1 MTQKDTASTM
11 PTRKW
16 EMDEL
21 LSSRLMKNME
31 FLIMLS
37 EQSPLT
43 RERYLWNDTG
53 SRRRRV
59 TGELEAELPWDFQ
72 GPGSQRAVGGD
83 RRANNQRSS
92 GIWSDINFHLVGVN
106 SQQPLAPFQQ
116 ILTHAIANDIR
127 LVSFFLGT

>member
-21 LSSRLMKNME
+21 LSSRLMKDME

-37 EQSPLT
+37 NQSPLT
-43 RERYLWNDTG
+43 RERYLWNAYG
-53 SRRRRV
+53 IGEEEV
-59 TGELEAELPWDFQ
+59 TGELEAELPWDFKD
-72 GPGSQRAVGGD
+72 PEAREPWEED

-92 GIWSDINFHLVGVN
+92 GIWSDIN
-106 SQQPLAPFQQ
+106 S
-116 ILTHAIANDIR
+116 IY
-127 LVSFFLGT
+127 